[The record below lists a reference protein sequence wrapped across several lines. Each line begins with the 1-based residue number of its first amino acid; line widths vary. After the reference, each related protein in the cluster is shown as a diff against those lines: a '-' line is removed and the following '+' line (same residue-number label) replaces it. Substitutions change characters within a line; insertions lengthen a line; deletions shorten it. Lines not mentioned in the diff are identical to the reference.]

1 MHQETPDKLFMAE
14 SNLPFRITGFLS
26 PCREGDF
33 CFRDGK
39 DPAVGDCNP
48 VGIPSQIF
56 DGVTKAVEGLFDVRA
71 PVFPVKAVFKFV
83 PGAGLLQ

>member
-1 MHQETPDKLFMAE
+1 MHQEPPDKLFMAE
-14 SNLPFRITGFLS
+14 RDLPFRIPRGLS

-48 VGIPSQIF
+48 MCIPPQIF
-56 DGVTKAVEGLFDVRA
+56 DGVTKTVKGLFDVRA
-71 PVFPVKAVFKFV
+71 PVFPVMAVFKFV